1 MGKVSN
7 FLLVSEVR
15 MTNVWQKR
23 GSITANSNHTLD
35 SQLIEFDMQM
45 TDRTKL

>member
-7 FLLVSEVR
+7 LLLVSEVR
-15 MTNVWQKR
+15 MTYVWQKR

-35 SQLIEFDMQM
+35 RLLIESIC
-45 TDRTKL
+45 R